1 MHAYLLKNEE
11 KSYVWHYGH
20 AITTMHALM
29 SESIPTHDTWVVAGH
44 CLKMDDNDS
53 VLCKTYILV
62 LDSESMNESKHST
75 ILPHHWVKVFSVTF
89 LCNINTTYNQFCSTI
104 YFGSREKF
112 VISAS
117 NLRHLMS
124 LCDT

>member
-62 LDSESMNESKHST
+62 LDIESMNESKHST

-89 LCNINTTYNQFCSTI
+89 LCNNNTITNFAAQFI
-104 YFGSREKF
+104 LAVVR
-112 VISAS
+112 
-117 NLRHLMS
+117 NLSYLHQIP
-124 LCDT
+124 DI